1 MIDDLFESSKINA
14 GALRL
19 KFHDVAVEGLV
30 ADAVESTTPA
40 AREPRV
46 LVDVRIEGGRPTV
59 SGSDAELTRV
69 LRNLPGNAVRHP
81 PEDGGVTLV
90 PGVDGAQAW
99 LAVQDSCGGTPG
111 DDLPRVFEM
120 AFRGAQ
126 ARSPMPDAA
135 GAGLALAIARGLVER
150 HAAVAV
156 ENHGAGCRFEVRL
169 PESTESKQP
178 GHTWVRISPSLERG
192 APAGHN
198 LIAERKGRVS
208 SPCYPDSFFR
218 VSFITSLA
226 PW

>member
-1 MIDDLFESSKINA
+1 M
-14 GALRL
+14 
-19 KFHDVAVEGLV
+19 
-30 ADAVESTTPA
+30 
-40 AREPRV
+40 
-46 LVDVRIEGGRPTV
+46 

-126 ARSPMPDAA
+126 DRSPMPDAA
-135 GAGLALAIARGLVER
+135 GAGLGLANARGLVETNAAR
-150 HAAVAV
+150 RRGKSWGLVPLRGAAV
-156 ENHGAGCRFEVRL
+156 CRCLSQLSRN
-169 PESTESKQP
+169 SP
-178 GHTWVRISPSLERG
+178 GTWVRISPSLEHG
-192 APAGHN
+192 APAGHHH
-198 LIAERKGRVS
+198 IAERKRRVS
-208 SPCYPDSFFR
+208 SPGYPDSFFR